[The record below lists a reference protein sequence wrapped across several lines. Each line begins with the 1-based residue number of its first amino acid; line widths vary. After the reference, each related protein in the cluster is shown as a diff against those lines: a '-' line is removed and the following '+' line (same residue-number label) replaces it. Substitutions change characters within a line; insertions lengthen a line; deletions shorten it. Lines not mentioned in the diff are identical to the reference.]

1 MGAVVLG
8 IYLRRV
14 LPEHYLSADT
24 KDAVKLAMGLVAT
37 MSALVLGLLVTSV
50 KGAYDT
56 RRGEV
61 RLGSEEGRQ
70 RQTEACLGAAQ
81 LRIKRAIATLTR
93 SGSI

>member
-1 MGAVVLG
+1 MGESTTMSAEITFGLILFGCLMGAVALG

-14 LPEHYLSADT
+14 LPAHYLSADT

-50 KGAYDT
+50 KGT

-61 RLGSEEGRQ
+61 IQMAKSRLSTG
-70 RQTEACLGAAQ
+70 C
-81 LRIKRAIATLTR
+81 
-93 SGSI
+93 